1 MWWGGSS
8 FGPRFLLLI
17 IPFFT
22 LPLILFI
29 KRFNKNILLVMLLI
43 CILINLLG
51 MQEFEQSITVSK
63 WDRGNSIKEVTRNT
77 MTEYQDKIYSM
88 QPLGNPLFTYYMP
101 LFFRYGPRSILIE
114 DMLGFR
120 LFPFLNVFILI
131 IIVLFIWRKE
141 LKEPIKKCKKD
152 FKISN
157 AGKK

>member
-1 MWWGGSS
+1 VWWGGSS

-17 IPFFT
+17 IPFLA

-29 KRFNKNILLVMLLI
+29 KKFNKNILLIMLFV
-43 CILINLLG
+43 CMFINLLG

-63 WDRGNSIKEVTRNT
+63 WDRANSMNEITENT
-77 MTEYQDKIYSM
+77 LIEHQDKIYSM

-114 DMLGFR
+114 QILGFR
-120 LFPFLNVFILI
+120 LFPFLNVFVLM
-131 IIVLFIWRKE
+131 IIVSFIWRKE
-141 LKEPIKKCKKD
+141 LIRKIKKD
-152 FKISN
+152 FKVGN